1 MIKSFKSKAL
11 KLFWDDGDASKL
23 PAAYIRKITMV
34 LQKLDVA
41 QAVPDDFK
49 SESENKYKIHPL
61 KGSLKDRWS
70 LTISANYRII
80 FRFVN
85 GDVYDLDYIDYH

>member
-34 LQKLDVA
+34 LQKLALPRQYPTILRAKVRINIRYTR
-41 QAVPDDFK
+41 
-49 SESENKYKIHPL
+49 S
-61 KGSLKDRWS
+61 KD
-70 LTISANYRII
+70 L
-80 FRFVN
+80 
-85 GDVYDLDYIDYH
+85 